1 MLTFSFFHKEIPKN
15 HTITPFQISYCPG
28 KAEFPMGGGSNVLEN
43 YRSIKI
49 ALACSGSAANP
60 MSAGVR
66 MINERIFLSR

>member
-1 MLTFSFFHKEIPKN
+1 
-15 HTITPFQISYCPG
+15 
-28 KAEFPMGGGSNVLEN
+28 MGGGSNVLEN